1 MKILRKMIETISSK
15 FFEPCI
21 DWTCMEEM
29 ISEHEK
35 VYMNMCRYYND
46 DKSLSTAIS
55 AQGLLKYRLLG
66 ASFLYSAFCRASCK
80 ASQKLLTDVERKAV
94 TMAQKPFSP
103 DSQHPYLLDTTLI
116 VSTAAH
122 IFPSVPRLIMEDFN
136 TPFKNFE
143 LLYAMHYEAL
153 HESIKDRDYLDGKKS
168 LIAGHIT
175 APMAHVLQSLA

>member
-1 MKILRKMIETISSK
+1 
-15 FFEPCI
+15 
-21 DWTCMEEM
+21 MEEM

-136 TPFKNFE
+136 APFKNFE
-143 LLYAMHYEAL
+143 LLYSMHYEAL
-153 HESIKDRDYLDGKKS
+153 HESIKDRDYLDGKKA

>member
-1 MKILRKMIETISSK
+1 
-15 FFEPCI
+15 
-21 DWTCMEEM
+21 MEEM

-66 ASFLYSAFCRASCK
+66 ASFLYGASCK

-94 TMAQKPFSP
+94 AMAQKPFSP
-103 DSQHPYLLDTTLI
+103 DSQYPYLLDTALI

-122 IFPSVPRLIMEDFN
+122 IFPSAPRLIMEDLN
-136 TPFKNFE
+136 TPFMNFE
-143 LLYAMHYEAL
+143 LLYSMHYEAL
-153 HESIKDRDYLDGKKS
+153 YESIKDRDYLDGKKA

-175 APMAHVLQSLA
+175 APMAHVAQLLV